1 MTVRGLDH
9 VNIRTERLPET
20 IKFYSEVLG
29 MRCKP
34 RPGADGV
41 AQGAWIYDSEDK
53 PIIHVGNAKLYPKE
67 MRPETGSSEGSG
79 TVDHLALACQDYDTV
94 VARLRAMKME
104 IRTNE
109 MAQLSVRQA
118 FVRDP
123 NGILLEL
130 NFQDVAEE

>member
-20 IKFYSEVLG
+20 LKFYSEVLG
-29 MRCKP
+29 MRCSP

-53 PIIHVGNAKLYPKE
+53 PIIHVGDAKAYPKE
-67 MRPETGSSEGSG
+67 MRPAAGASQGSG
-79 TVDHLALACQDYDTV
+79 SVDHLALACQDYEAV
-94 VARLRAMKME
+94 VARLKAMKLE

-109 MAQLSVRQA
+109 MAEMSIRQA

-130 NFQDVAEE
+130 NFRSAAA